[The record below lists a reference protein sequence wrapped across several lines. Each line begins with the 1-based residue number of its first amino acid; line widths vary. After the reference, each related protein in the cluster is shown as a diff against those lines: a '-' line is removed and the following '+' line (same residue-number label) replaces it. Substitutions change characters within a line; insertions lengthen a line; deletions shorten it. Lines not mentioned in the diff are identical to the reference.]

1 MFLAVIIQEN
11 LDKQPWIE
19 NGQRFAIHLLTSTLY
34 QQSLEANWKLVIML

>member
-19 NGQRFAIHLLTSTLY
+19 NGQRFAIHLLTLH
-34 QQSLEANWKLVIML
+34 MLIGDIKQM